1 MINQIFLKKKNKKG
15 HGFSKFYTKH
25 LDKFKNDKINIL
37 EIGSFAGASAAA
49 FVKYFPKSKVFCF
62 DINIS
67 NFKYMSENINVYG
80 LDINKNYKVDK
91 TLKKIFENY
100 KFKKF
105 DIIIDDGSHYLSDIL
120 FSLNFFFK
128 HLKEKGIFIIED
140 FKHPNYYEYNKDV
153 EDILIDD
160 LLEKLKKKTYFKS
173 SIIDREGQT
182 YLINKID
189 QIINYKGNLTDSDIC
204 FIKKK

>member
-1 MINQIFLKKKNKKG
+1 
-15 HGFSKFYTKH
+15 
-25 LDKFKNDKINIL
+25 
-37 EIGSFAGASAAA
+37 
-49 FVKYFPKSKVFCF
+49 
-62 DINIS
+62 
-67 NFKYMSENINVYG
+67 MSENINVYG

-100 KFKKF
+100 KLKKF

-160 LLEKLKKKTYFKS
+160 LLEKLKKKKYFKS
-173 SIIDREGQT
+173 SIIDKEGQT